1 MATAVSGAV
10 ISGLCSS
17 FLSGG
22 KSSAVALGSGVT
34 SGAARVGRKTL
45 IVAAAAA
52 SQPKKSWIPAVKGG
66 GNFLDPEWL
75 DGSLP
80 GDFGFD
86 PLGLGKDPAFLKWY
100 RQAELIHGRW
110 AMAAVLGIFVG
121 QAWSGVPWF
130 EAGADPRAVLV
141 RVTTRDAAAS
151 HGTAENFAKYPGD
164 PLGLAG
170 KTRGGVYESDRE
182 KLERLKVAEI
192 KHSRLAM
199 LAMLV
204 FYFEAGQGKTPLGA
218 LGSVS
223 SWCTGEFFLSNR
235 RFPQVRRRQEV
246 AEAGRLSEAKSIAES
261 TTAQPNVADSDGFDV
276 PPSISN
282 EAPFNTKSPLSFRHV
297 LSSPKERWK
306 QRKKPER

>member
-22 KSSAVALGSGVT
+22 KSSAVALGSGVGT
-34 SGAARVGRKTL
+34 GAARVSRKTL

-52 SQPKKSWIPAVKGG
+52 QPKKSWIPAVKGG

-100 RQAELIHGRW
+100 REAELIHGRW

-130 EAGADPRAVLV
+130 EAGADPRALLLMGWVDSKRWV
-141 RVTTRDAAAS
+141 DFFNPDSQSVEWATPWSR
-151 HGTAENFAKYPGD
+151 TAENFAKYPGD

-218 LGSVS
+218 LG
-223 SWCTGEFFLSNR
+223 L
-235 RFPQVRRRQEV
+235 
-246 AEAGRLSEAKSIAES
+246 
-261 TTAQPNVADSDGFDV
+261 
-276 PPSISN
+276 
-282 EAPFNTKSPLSFRHV
+282 
-297 LSSPKERWK
+297 
-306 QRKKPER
+306 

>member
-22 KSSAVALGSGVT
+22 KSSAVALGSGVGT
-34 SGAARVGRKTL
+34 GAARVSRKTL

-52 SQPKKSWIPAVKGG
+52 QPKKSWIPAVKGG

-100 RQAELIHGRW
+100 REAELIHGRW

-151 HGTAENFAKYPGD
+151 HG
-164 PLGLAG
+164 LGG
-170 KTRGGVYESDRE
+170 
-182 KLERLKVAEI
+182 
-192 KHSRLAM
+192 
-199 LAMLV
+199 
-204 FYFEAGQGKTPLGA
+204 
-218 LGSVS
+218 
-223 SWCTGEFFLSNR
+223 
-235 RFPQVRRRQEV
+235 
-246 AEAGRLSEAKSIAES
+246 
-261 TTAQPNVADSDGFDV
+261 
-276 PPSISN
+276 
-282 EAPFNTKSPLSFRHV
+282 
-297 LSSPKERWK
+297 
-306 QRKKPER
+306 

>member
-121 QAWSGVPWF
+121 QAWSGVPCKRWVDF
-130 EAGADPRAVLV
+130 FNPDSQSVEWATPWSR
-141 RVTTRDAAAS
+141 
-151 HGTAENFAKYPGD
+151 TAENFAKYPGD

-218 LGSVS
+218 LG
-223 SWCTGEFFLSNR
+223 L
-235 RFPQVRRRQEV
+235 
-246 AEAGRLSEAKSIAES
+246 
-261 TTAQPNVADSDGFDV
+261 
-276 PPSISN
+276 
-282 EAPFNTKSPLSFRHV
+282 
-297 LSSPKERWK
+297 
-306 QRKKPER
+306 